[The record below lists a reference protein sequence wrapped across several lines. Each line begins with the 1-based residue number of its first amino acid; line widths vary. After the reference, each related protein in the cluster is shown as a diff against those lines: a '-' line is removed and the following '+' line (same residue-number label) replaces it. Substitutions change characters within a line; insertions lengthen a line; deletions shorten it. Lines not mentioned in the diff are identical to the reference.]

1 MKNNPKVIRAW
12 CMYDWANSAHALVIV
27 SAIFPDYFVGVAT
40 FEKTPYVNLFGYL
53 VKNSVVFSYTI
64 ALAYTFIVLLNPFL
78 IALADYSG
86 KKKTHTVKN
95 LVITNL
101 LGFIIWASPTT
112 YGRIHDKTMSESI
125 QIANDITIMA
135 DLGFNGWK
143 PKSVKLLLP
152 HKNRTADA
160 ATQH

>member
-1 MKNNPKVIRAW
+1 MAASFDLDTG
-12 CMYDWANSAHALVIV
+12 MANKWVHILSPILEK
-27 SAIFPDYFVGVAT
+27 SLTSYKTAT
-40 FEKTPYVNLFGYL
+40 KIQDANFEGGTTYL
-53 VKNSVVFSYTI
+53 IDGIERTI
-64 ALAYTFIVLLNPFL
+64 QRDTYEQEKF
-78 IALADYSG
+78 YSG